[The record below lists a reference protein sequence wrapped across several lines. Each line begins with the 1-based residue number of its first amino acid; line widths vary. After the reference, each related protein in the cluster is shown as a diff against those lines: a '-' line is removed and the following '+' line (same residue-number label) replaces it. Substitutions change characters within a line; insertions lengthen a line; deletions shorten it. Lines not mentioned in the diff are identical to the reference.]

1 MFFSNFILIMQDEK
15 SFNFKTTKE
24 FLLTLVYQGFHKI
37 QYYLISIYYFTD
49 RHRDISQI
57 LSAAVQDIVN
67 GVMHEVVHDAA
78 HDNVR
83 YLCGANFKGG

>member
-1 MFFSNFILIMQDEK
+1 
-15 SFNFKTTKE
+15 
-24 FLLTLVYQGFHKI
+24 
-37 QYYLISIYYFTD
+37 LISIYYFTD